1 MAILTPSRP
10 TRPSARAARP
20 AQASTSPLLHPMA
33 DVWLVIGPALVLI
46 GLGVLMVWSASTVF
60 AYTQFGDSFYFLK
73 RHLAFLAVA
82 LLAGWLTSRMPIE
95 RLRAWAWPL
104 YLAAGLGLVLTFTPL
119 GYGVGG
125 NKNWLDLGGPGNM
138 LRFQPA
144 EIAKLAIVVW
154 GAAVL
159 ANKQKLLHEA
169 KHLLFPFLPFSL
181 LLVGLVVLQRDLG
194 TAMIMGALVIAVLWC
209 VGAPWQWL
217 AALIGAVGGG
227 AVALVAL
234 NANRLQRI
242 LGFLDPTT
250 DPTGVNHQPLQALY
264 GLATGGWVGVG
275 LGRSRQKWGS
285 LSEAHTD
292 YVLAIIGEEL
302 GLVGTLMVLALF
314 VVLGFGGARIA
325 MRSST
330 FFGRLVAA
338 GATTWFMLQALV
350 NVMVVFR
357 MLPVLGVPLPFLS
370 YGGSALLVNVAVLGI
385 LVACARDEPAAKK
398 WIAQRRR
405 TQRPRRRLSAVLPTR
420 SS

>member
-1 MAILTPSRP
+1 MLT
-10 TRPSARAARP
+10 A
-20 AQASTSPLLHPMA
+20 
-33 DVWLVIGPALVLI
+33 
-46 GLGVLMVWSASTVF
+46 F
-60 AYTQFGDSFYFLK
+60 AF
-73 RHLAFLAVA
+73 
-82 LLAGWLTSRMPIE
+82 
-95 RLRAWAWPL
+95 
-104 YLAAGLGLVLTFTPL
+104 AGLGLVLTFTPL

-209 VGAPWQWL
+209 VGAPWQRL

-264 GLATGGWVGVG
+264 GLATGGWVGV
-275 LGRSRQKWGS
+275 
-285 LSEAHTD
+285 
-292 YVLAIIGEEL
+292 
-302 GLVGTLMVLALF
+302 
-314 VVLGFGGARIA
+314 
-325 MRSST
+325 
-330 FFGRLVAA
+330 VAA
-338 GATTWFMLQALV
+338 GSVALIW
-350 NVMVVFR
+350 
-357 MLPVLGVPLPFLS
+357 S
-370 YGGSALLVNVAVLGI
+370 
-385 LVACARDEPAAKK
+385 
-398 WIAQRRR
+398 
-405 TQRPRRRLSAVLPTR
+405 TPRRRAARSPRGPGAPPCDTPPTTPHR
-420 SS
+420 YPACRR